1 MDGIRA
7 YLTELKNRSG
17 MSWTAL
23 EKATGI
29 SESAIRKIFSGET
42 TDPRFG
48 TVQSLVNA
56 MGGSMEGAGSEKEQE
71 KEAEHGDIYAE
82 HIEEIRQ
89 NAEKQIRSLRRD
101 KTILAFTAGILLF
114 IIIALLVLD
123 LAFGTKGWIRY

>member
-1 MDGIRA
+1 MDDIRA

-42 TDPRFG
+42 ADPRFG

-56 MGGSMEGAGSEKEQE
+56 MGGSMEGAGSEKE
-71 KEAEHGDIYAE
+71 AEHGDIYAE
-82 HIEEIRQ
+82 HIEEIRR

-101 KTILAFTAGILLF
+101 KTILAFTTGILLL
-114 IIIALLVLD
+114 IIIALMVLD